1 MIDFSLRSAPRRS
14 ETMARIPR
22 RTCPGPTGGTG
33 QAADPAAGD
42 GGDPDLLHL
51 RRDQGGRGETAK
63 DRALALRLVIV
74 QMWPKLIIKLIRL
87 LFGGLIRSIFSDL
100 EDVFFWVYQMDLF
113 LGIWSETRRILAV
126 CFIMRSGSEKYRTLA
141 AIYKGSR
148 YFMIYGPWLWSN
160 ES

>member
-1 MIDFSLRSAPRRS
+1 MHGSHG
-14 ETMARIPR
+14 
-22 RTCPGPTGGTG
+22 GPALVPQRGTG

-113 LGIWSETRRILAV
+113 LGILGVKPGGYWQCAS
-126 CFIMRSGSEKYRTLA
+126 
-141 AIYKGSR
+141 
-148 YFMIYGPWLWSN
+148 
-160 ES
+160 